1 MARRCI
7 PDNALRPLF
16 PVTVVQHEEFNSSGT
31 LDTVD
36 NIFVPCCARN
46 NFQSCI
52 LPRLLSHERAMML
65 LLVSIVH
72 RVSVLSFAN
81 PPYSLTC
88 VFTLSAHNTLA
99 HSIAPQFPHNE
110 RASQCYIFTGEGY
123 VSRLTVKRITE
134 RLGVI
139 GTVWSV
145 TFLRR

>member
-46 NFQSCI
+46 NIQPCI

-65 LLVSIVH
+65 LLVPIVH

-110 RASQCYIFTGEGY
+110 QYYIFTGEGY
-123 VSRLTVKRITE
+123 VSWLTVKHFTE
-134 RLGVI
+134 RLDVI